1 VQPWDY
7 LPGEVMQSGRQ
18 KTGVLE
24 DSRFFLPAALHHVGM
39 SNSNKR
45 QKSGRQRKPVAAF
58 LSLPPGPVPAKPRF
72 TGFFQLARRLLC
84 PSYENPVTRRFPDMS
99 ISFDKALGIHEQA
112 LNFRAQ
118 RAEVLA
124 NNIAN
129 ADTPNYKA
137 RDLDFSKVLAEQS
150 EKTKGGGFALNMTN
164 SRHIE
169 AQGLG
174 SGDESLLY
182 RTPMQPSI
190 DQNTVDAQLEQSNYA
205 QNSVNFQASFTLLNS
220 KFKGLISALR
230 GE

>member
-1 VQPWDY
+1 
-7 LPGEVMQSGRQ
+7 
-18 KTGVLE
+18 LE
-24 DSRFFLPAALHHVGM
+24 SD
-39 SNSNKR
+39 KR
-45 QKSGRQRKPVAAF
+45 QKSGRRRKPVAAF
-58 LSLPPGPVPAKPRF
+58 LALPPCHRPAKPRF
-72 TGFFQLARRLLC
+72 TGFFELARRLLC
-84 PSYENPVTRRFPDMS
+84 LCYENQVTRRFPDMS

-112 LNFRAQ
+112 LGFRAQ

-137 RDLDFSKVLAEQS
+137 RDLEFSKVLAAQN
-150 EKTKGGGFALNMTN
+150 EKTNGGTFALNMTN

-169 AQGLG
+169 AEGLG
-174 SGDESLLY
+174 NGDESLMY

-205 QNSVNFQASFTLLNS
+205 ENAVGFQASFTLLNS
-220 KFKGLISALR
+220 KFKGLMSALR